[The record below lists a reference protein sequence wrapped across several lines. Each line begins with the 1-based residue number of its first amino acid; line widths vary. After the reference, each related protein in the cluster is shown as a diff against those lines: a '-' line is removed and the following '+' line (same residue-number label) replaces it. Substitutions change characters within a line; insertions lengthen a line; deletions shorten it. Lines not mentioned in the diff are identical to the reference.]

1 MPQTASQII
10 AQSGF
15 PGPGIVS
22 LVDGSNNPITGGPT
36 TTFTQPANTVGAVV
50 GKNSAGRLWSAVVTT
65 TGTAG
70 LDIYDNASTGS
81 GTKLLSIPANATV
94 GTVYN
99 FTNGTPA
106 ANGITSNGVA
116 NCPAVTISYS

>member
-1 MPQTASQII
+1 MPQTASQVI
-10 AQSGF
+10 ANSGF

-22 LVDGSNNPITGGPT
+22 LVDGNNNPITGGPT
-36 TTFTQPANTVGAVV
+36 TTFAQPANTVGDVV
-50 GKNSAGRLWSAVVTT
+50 GKNSSGRLWSATVTT

-70 LDIYDNASTGS
+70 LDIYDNASAGS

-94 GTVYN
+94 GSIYN

-106 ANGITSNGVA
+106 ANGVTSHGVL
-116 NCPAVTISYS
+116 NCPAVTFSFS